1 MEVLTTQKNIKKQLS
16 KIASQIGNTPLAD
29 ISVLSPNPDV
39 RILGKVEW
47 QQFSNS
53 VKARAAFN
61 IIKDAIEKGEIHHQR
76 GLIDASSGNT
86 AVAYASIGAA
96 LGIPVAICLPEN
108 ASSQK
113 KMALQALGANVVFT
127 SKFGTTD
134 EAQLKAKELADKHP
148 EKYWYADQYANEN
161 NWKAHYNGTAMEI
174 LSQTNGGITHFITG
188 LGTTGTF
195 IGTGRRL
202 KKENPD
208 IRLIALQPDMAMHGL
223 EGWKHLESARVPKIY
238 DDSLADETYF
248 IDTWDA
254 YDVLKR
260 TAGESG
266 LLVSPSAA
274 ANIAGAIKLSQQI
287 STGTIVTILTDHCSN
302 YPEILSEIFNKER

>member
-1 MEVLTTQKNIKKQLS
+1 MEVLTTQKNIKEQLS

-39 RILGKVEW
+39 RILAKVEW

-61 IIKDAIEKGEIHHQR
+61 IIKDAIEKGEIHPQR